1 MIADMGNDF
10 ENTAREE
17 TMLSHPWVEEFGSAV
32 TVCDTEGIILEMNDR
47 SARMFKEQGG
57 KTLLGSNVLDCHP
70 EPSRTKL
77 VSLMEKRQAST
88 YTTEKNGRRKLIHQ
102 APWYHDGRYAGFVEI
117 VLALPDAM
125 PHFIREGST
134 VAVMPQP
141 DTTASQCPD
150 ISDGDIY
157 EAMKEIPGYLDIS
170 PADLKEVYRH
180 AFRHALERVRTHL
193 GE

>member
-1 MIADMGNDF
+1 MDDQ
-10 ENTAREE
+10 TWVRE
-17 TMLSHPWVEEFGSAV
+17 FDAAV
-32 TVCDTEGIILEMNDR
+32 TVCDAAGIILEMNDR
-47 SARMFKEQGG
+47 AARMFKEQGG
-57 KTLLGSNVLDCHP
+57 RALLGSNVLDCHP
-70 EPSRTKL
+70 EPARTKL
-77 VSLMEKRQAST
+77 GLLMERREAST

-102 APWYHDGRYAGFVEI
+102 APWYRDGAYAGFVEF

-125 PHFIREGST
+125 PHFIREGA
-134 VAVMPQP
+134 AVTAMPRP
-141 DTTASQCPD
+141 DTAATQCPD

-180 AFRHALERVRTHL
+180 AYRHALERVRTRR